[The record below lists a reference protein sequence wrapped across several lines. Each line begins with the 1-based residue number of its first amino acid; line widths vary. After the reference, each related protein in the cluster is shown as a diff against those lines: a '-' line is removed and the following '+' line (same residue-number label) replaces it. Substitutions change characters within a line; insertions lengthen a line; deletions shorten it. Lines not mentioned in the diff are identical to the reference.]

1 MRRVEIV
8 GKVRGKRIRGE
19 KMKERAKYKI
29 NREKGEKEERRVRRE
44 GTLLKKKGQV
54 FRRNLL
60 HT

>member
-1 MRRVEIV
+1 
-8 GKVRGKRIRGE
+8 
-19 KMKERAKYKI
+19 MKERGKYKTY
-29 NREKGEKEERRVRRE
+29 REKEEREERRVRRE